1 MDAFLILKKIM
12 IWEDSS
18 YLLFKKMA
26 VLISF
31 FLFCF
36 FETGFCCVAQ
46 LGLGLEVFLPPFPW
60 HRTPGTS
67 TKLSDYACGSVAS
80 PWRESIL
87 RMDSH

>member
-1 MDAFLILKKIM
+1 MASDC
-12 IWEDSS
+12 SS
-18 YLLFKKMA
+18 DPALD
-26 VLISF
+26 
-31 FLFCF
+31 CQG
-36 FETGFCCVAQ
+36 GFCCVAQ